1 MKVPI
6 RLTGTAKVGISVART
21 AAEEQ
26 EDHEHHED
34 ERLDQRLLHLMDG
47 VGDEA
52 VGS

>member
-6 RLTGTAKVGISVART
+6 RLTGTASVGISVARRLPRNRKT
-21 AAEEQ
+21 TM
-26 EDHEHHED
+26 HHED
-34 ERLDQRLLHLMDG
+34 EGFDQRLLHLMDR